1 MRQSYDVVIVG
12 GGAMGAG
19 SAYFLASD
27 PDFDGSVLVVERD
40 PSYQS
45 CATTR
50 SLGGIRQQ
58 FTTPE
63 NIRMSMFGAE
73 FARAAAETLAVE
85 GQSADVTFREQG
97 YLFTATAEGAAALRA
112 NYELQRSLGAE
123 VTFLEPAALAT
134 RFPWLNTDGLG
145 AAVFG
150 HANEG
155 WVDPNTLLQGFRR
168 KARALG
174 AEFVADEVVGFT
186 RQAGRVTGVVLA
198 DGAEIG
204 AGTVVIAAGSRSGA
218 LCRHLDFEFPVRPR
232 KRYVYVFDCRD
243 GPGPMPQTFDTNGV
257 YVRYEGDGYIC
268 GTSPPLDRDD
278 PCWDFE
284 VEYELFE
291 EVVWPTLARR
301 IPAFE
306 AIKLR
311 NAWACHY
318 DYHPLDEN
326 AVIGPHPEVGNFY
339 FANGFSGHG
348 VQQSPA
354 AGRAIAELLTH
365 GEYRALDLS
374 RLGYART
381 LSREPL
387 REEEVVEAF

>member
-232 KRYVYVFDCRD
+232 KRYVYVFDCRED
-243 GPGPMPQTFDTNGV
+243 FSQAPLTIDPSGV
-257 YVRYEGDGYIC
+257 AFRPESGQYLGVV
-268 GTSPPLDRDD
+268 SPPEDDD
-278 PCWDFE
+278 PESDPDDFE
-284 VEYELFE
+284 VEYTHFE
-291 EVVWPTLARR
+291 ELVWPALANR

-306 AIKLR
+306 AIKLTS
-311 NAWACHY
+311 AWAGHY
-318 DYHPLDEN
+318 EYNLFDQN
-326 AVIGPHPEVGNFY
+326 AILGPHPEIEGLLLC
-339 FANGFSGHG
+339 AGFSGHG
-348 VQQSPA
+348 LQQSPA
-354 AGRAIAELLTH
+354 AGRAMAELVVH
-365 GEYRALDLS
+365 GEYRAIDL
-374 RLGYART
+374 ARFGFERIAKG
-381 LSREPL
+381 LAIREAN
-387 REEEVVEAF
+387 VW